1 MRTFLTGAGKS
12 RVRGPRDDRRS
23 VSLLSPPTI
32 RNDEQRFGPGH
43 CPCLGRLTLAHVTQ
57 DQQGTWTTSVP
68 KGNSVRHHVNYGPS
82 HRHSKFPAPPGRP
95 AHSGAT
101 RVHPNMY
108 ATAMARAN
116 RASAELPDQSV
127 VTDLSAGC
135 ERYRKCRR
143 GPSGKYRRGGRR
155 PAPRPTEATGG

>member
-1 MRTFLTGAGKS
+1 
-12 RVRGPRDDRRS
+12 
-23 VSLLSPPTI
+23 
-32 RNDEQRFGPGH
+32 
-43 CPCLGRLTLAHVTQ
+43 
-57 DQQGTWTTSVP
+57 
-68 KGNSVRHHVNYGPS
+68 
-82 HRHSKFPAPPGRP
+82 
-95 AHSGAT
+95 
-101 RVHPNMY
+101 MY

-143 GPSGKYRRGGRR
+143 GPSSKYRRGGRR